1 MDDTTHET
9 PATARLAGPVID
21 CQWHW
26 YPRVVLEALT
36 TRTSHP
42 RTHRAGDG
50 YVLEATPSE
59 SWEYPEHYVDL
70 DRQLAIMDESGIDTV
85 IASPVVAADV
95 SALEIGAAREL
106 CELFNEELAGAQRQ
120 HRGRLY
126 GLATLPVQDTAAAID
141 CLDDAID
148 RLGLVGALLHS
159 NVDGGSIAAPEMWPL
174 YARLAERG
182 VPLFLHPT
190 RTFAPERFHD
200 FALEPPLGYMFDT
213 TVAATS
219 LIVSGVL
226 DAYPDLQVVHPHLGA
241 ALPVLVDRLDVYRR
255 LGRWD
260 APRPLSEYLPRFHT
274 DTVSESPRAL
284 RMALEVYGPERVLF
298 ASDFPYFPP
307 ADGVRFAREHVAPEQ
322 ADAIFSGNAARLL
335 GLEVTAEVGVRG

>member
-1 MDDTTHET
+1 MD
-9 PATARLAGPVID
+9 PARDSVVVHRPAGPVID

-26 YPRVVLEALT
+26 YPPAVLDALSTRSAYPRSRRV
-36 TRTSHP
+36 
-42 RTHRAGDG
+42 GGG

-70 DRQLAIMDESGIDTV
+70 DRQLALMDESGIDTV

-95 SALEIGAAREL
+95 TALDPGAAREL
-106 CELFNEELAGAQRQ
+106 CELFNEELATAQRQ
-120 HRGRLY
+120 HPGRLY
-126 GLATLPVQDTAAAID
+126 GLAMLPLQDVAAAID
-141 CLDDAID
+141 CLDDAVG
-148 RLGLVGALLHS
+148 RLGLVGALVHS
-159 NVDGGSIAAPEMWPL
+159 NVDGGSIAAPELWPL
-174 YARLAERG
+174 YARMEELG

-190 RTFAPERFHD
+190 RTFAPERFHA

-226 DAYPDLQVVHPHLGA
+226 DAYPRLEVVHPHLGA
-241 ALPVLVDRLDVYRR
+241 ALPALVDRLDVYRR
-255 LGRWD
+255 LGRWST
-260 APRPLSEYLPRFHT
+260 PRPLREYLSRFHT
-274 DTVSESPRAL
+274 DTVSESPGAL
-284 RMALEVYGPERVLF
+284 RMALEAYGPERLMF

-307 ADGVRFAREHVAPEQ
+307 ADGVRFVRENVAPGQ

-335 GLEVTAEVGVRG
+335 GLAVPVATDG